1 MEKMM
6 AVLVVG
12 TVTLDTIET
21 PHKKVEDVLGGS
33 GTYAAI
39 AASFF
44 GNPVRLVGVVG
55 ADFPQ
60 SYADF
65 LQTRGIDL
73 EGLTRVENGKTFRWG
88 GRYTDDFN
96 VRDTLFTELNVIADF
111 HPVLP
116 DVYKKTP
123 YLFLAN
129 DPPQLQLS
137 IIEQVSNPKLVVCDT
152 MDFWINEEREAL
164 DKTIERVDILILND
178 SEARLL
184 TGESNLL
191 RAARAILRYGP
202 KRVIIKKGEHGAI
215 SITESSFFSAP
226 AYPLAQVV
234 DPTGAGDS
242 FAGGFMGYL
251 ASVGD
256 LSESSIRKAMMFGTV
271 VASFNI
277 EDFSINRQKSVQFHE
292 IEKRY
297 QELQEIVRF

>member
-1 MEKMM
+1 MGI
-6 AVLVVG
+6 LVVG
-12 TVTLDTIET
+12 TITLDTVQT
-21 PHKKVEDVLGGS
+21 PTKKVEDVLGGS
-33 GTYAAI
+33 GTYAAV

-44 GNPVRLVGVVG
+44 GNHVRLIGVVG
-55 ADFPQ
+55 ADFP
-60 SYADF
+60 STYTDF

-73 EGLTRVENGKTFRWG
+73 EGLTRVQDGKSFRWG
-88 GRYTDDFN
+88 GKYTDDFN
-96 VRDTLFTELNVIADF
+96 LRDTLFTELNVVADF

-116 DVYKKTP
+116 NTYKDTS

-164 DKTIERVDILILND
+164 EKTIERVDILILND
-178 SEARLL
+178 SEAKLL

-191 RAARAILRYGP
+191 RAAREILCYGP

-226 AYPLAQVV
+226 AYPLTEVT

-251 ASVGD
+251 ASVD
-256 LSESSIRKAMMFGTV
+256 DVSEGAIRKAIMYGTV

-277 EDFSINRQKSVQFHE
+277 EDFSINRQKSVQFSE
-292 IEKRY
+292 IEARY
-297 QELQEIVRF
+297 QELQDAVQF

>member
-1 MEKMM
+1 MEQIMG
-6 AVLVVG
+6 VLVVG
-12 TVTLDTIET
+12 TVTLDTVET
-21 PHKKVEDVLGGS
+21 PQKRVEDVLGGS
-33 GTYAAI
+33 GTYAAV

-60 SYADF
+60 EYTDF
-65 LQTRGIDL
+65 LQTRSIDL

-88 GRYTDDFN
+88 GKYAQDFN
-96 VRDTLFTELNVIADF
+96 VRDTLFTELNVVVDF

-116 DVYKKTP
+116 DAYKETP

-137 IIEQVSNPKLVVCDT
+137 IIEQVSNPKLIVCDT
-152 MDFWINEEREAL
+152 MDFWIHEERAAL
-164 DKTIERVDILILND
+164 EKTIERVDILILND
-178 SEARLL
+178 SEAKLL
-184 TGESNLL
+184 TDESNLL
-191 RAARAILRYGP
+191 LAARAILRKGP
-202 KRVIIKKGEHGAI
+202 QRVIIKKGEHGAI

-226 AYPLAQVV
+226 AYPLTQVI

-251 ASVGD
+251 ASVD
-256 LSESSIRKAMMFGTV
+256 DVSEGSIRKAMMYGTV

-277 EDFSINRQKSVQFHE
+277 EGFSINRQKSVQFDE
-292 IEKRY
+292 IEARY
-297 QELQEIVRF
+297 RELQEAVRF